1 MYYYIKGFFNI
12 FLFLLFL
19 LFLYFA
25 LFFVFV
31 CVYFCFSFV
40 FRSLVT
46 MKVQTCSFSGFR
58 ILPGRG
64 MRFIRLDG
72 HSFIF
77 YSKKCSHQFYVKR
90 NPRKCAW
97 TLLYRQAHRKGIREE
112 VSQKKR
118 SKVVKVDKALA
129 GLSLEEIR
137 QRRAQA
143 PEVRQAQRD
152 AAIKAIKDRMK
163 AVAAKKA
170 EKKAEEKKAAEKAA
184 AEKKAEKKAPTKAEK
199 KAAKKAQPKAKPQAS
214 KVKAPKSA
222 KPEAKSR

>member
-1 MYYYIKGFFNI
+1 
-12 FLFLLFL
+12 
-19 LFLYFA
+19 
-25 LFFVFV
+25 
-31 CVYFCFSFV
+31 
-40 FRSLVT
+40 

-64 MRFIRLDG
+64 MRFVRLDG

-77 YSKKCSHQFYVKR
+77 YSKKCSHQFYAKR
-90 NPRKCAW
+90 NPRKCCW

-118 SKVVKVDKALA
+118 SKLVKVDKGLA
-129 GLSLEEIR
+129 GLSIEEIR

-143 PEVRQAQRD
+143 PEARQAQRE
-152 AAIKAIKDRMK
+152 AAMKAIKDRMK

-170 EKKAEEKKAAEKAA
+170 EKKAADKKAAEKAA
-184 AEKKAEKKAPTKAEK
+184 AEKKAAAKPADKKET
-199 KAAKKAQPKAKPQAS
+199 KKAQKAAQKAVKPQAS
-214 KVKAPKSA
+214 KTKAPKSA

>member
-1 MYYYIKGFFNI
+1 
-12 FLFLLFL
+12 
-19 LFLYFA
+19 
-25 LFFVFV
+25 
-31 CVYFCFSFV
+31 
-40 FRSLVT
+40 

-64 MRFIRLDG
+64 MRYIRLDG

-77 YSKKCSHQFYVKR
+77 YSKKCSHQFYAKR

-118 SKVVKVDKALA
+118 SKVVKVEKSLA
-129 GLSLEEIR
+129 GLSIEEIR

-152 AAIKAIKDRMK
+152 AAIKAIKERMK

-170 EKKAEEKKAAEKAA
+170 EKKAKDKAAAEKAA
-184 AEKKAEKKAPTKAEK
+184 AEKKAAEKPAKGESK
-199 KAAKKAQPKAKPQAS
+199 KAAKKGAAPKAKPQAS